1 MRYTKKISVWA
12 VGTVG
17 GSYYERPVVKNGKV
31 YKYAIY
37 K

>member
-17 GSYYERPVVKNGKV
+17 GSFYERPICKNNKVK
-31 YKYAIY
+31 
-37 K
+37 